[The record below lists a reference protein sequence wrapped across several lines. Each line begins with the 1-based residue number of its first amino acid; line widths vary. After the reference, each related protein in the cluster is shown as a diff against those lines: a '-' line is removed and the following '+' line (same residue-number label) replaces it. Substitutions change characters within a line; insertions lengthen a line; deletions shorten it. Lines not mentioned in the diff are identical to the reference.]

1 MRSDEQLNKC
11 IDAIFARVQQ
21 LEAEVARLK
30 GAPPL
35 ETAEQ
40 TAAVP
45 VVESAPQRQSEPRRQ
60 GSTRPDPGN
69 SLESAIGTRW
79 IGRIGILA
87 ILFGVVF
94 FLKYSFDNRLIG
106 EAGRVMLGIFWGA
119 AFIGIGE
126 YLQTR
131 KGLPLYGQML
141 SAGGLGILYL
151 ALYAAFALYHL
162 IPAPLALAAMVA
174 VTTTGMTLSIRY
186 AVYSLAAISLL
197 GGFLTPLMLSTGQNQ
212 PVTLFGYIL
221 ILDIGVLLLMRFRFW
236 PTLVAASL
244 AGTALLYLGWHSE
257 YFTAGQRWTGFAV
270 ISLFFVFYTLYSVV
284 SRLFSE
290 YAETRSDL
298 VIIFGSAA
306 FFLLAFISQQPLDS
320 WTVKGFTLSLAAL
333 EIGLAEV
340 VRRRAPAARVSVA
353 CFAATSVVVT
363 VIAAFVAL
371 EQRWTL
377 PALAAEMAAF
387 CWIGLRLELPGLR
400 RVAYTVGLLA
410 LFRFADDIHLYLEPF
425 QRFTPLLNSR
435 FLICGTA
442 VAAFYC
448 VCYWVARQPEKLDAG
463 ERYVLEAA
471 FIISQILSLT
481 LLSAE
486 IHDFFRHR
494 SPALHLD
501 WTARHYAYQLS
512 LSILWALYA
521 SLLTGFGIARRIRG
535 ARILG
540 MLLLGVTVLKV
551 FFVDLS
557 SLQTLYR
564 MVSFIV
570 LGLLLLA
577 VSYSY
582 NRFRTAI
589 FGEEP

>member
-1 MRSDEQLNKC
+1 MRSEEQVDKC

-21 LEAEVARLK
+21 LEAEVAHLK
-30 GAPPL
+30 GTAPSEATQQAAAVSAI
-35 ETAEQ
+35 ETAASLQIEQ
-40 TAAVP
+40 KRHNTVTP
-45 VVESAPQRQSEPRRQ
+45 
-60 GSTRPDPGN
+60 GSTN
-69 SLESAIGTRW
+69 TLESAIGTRW

-94 FLKYSFDNRLIG
+94 FLKYSFDNKLIG

-126 YLQTR
+126 YLQKK
-131 KGLPLYGQML
+131 KGLSLYGQML
-141 SAGGLGILYL
+141 SAGGLGVLYL

-162 IPAPLALAAMVA
+162 IPAPLAMAAMVA

-186 AVYSLAAISLL
+186 ATYSLAAIALL
-197 GGFLTPLMLSTGQNQ
+197 GGFLTPLMLSSGQNQ
-212 PVTLFGYIL
+212 PLTLFSYIL
-221 ILDIGVLLLMRFRFW
+221 VLDIGVLLLMRFRFW
-236 PTLVAASL
+236 PSLVAASL
-244 AGTALLYLGWHSE
+244 AGTALLYIGWHAE
-257 YFTAGQRWTGFAV
+257 YFTAGQRWTGFA
-270 ISLFFVFYTLYSVV
+270 IITLFFVFYTLYSLV
-284 SRLFSE
+284 SRMYSE
-290 YAETRSDL
+290 RGETRNDQI
-298 VIIFGSAA
+298 IIFGSAA
-306 FFLLAFISQQPLDS
+306 FFLLAFISQQEFSS
-320 WTVKGFTLSLAAL
+320 WTVKSFTLILAVL
-333 EIGLAEV
+333 EIGLAELL
-340 VRRRAPAARVSVA
+340 RRRAPAARLSVA
-353 CFAATSVVVT
+353 CFAATSVIVT
-363 VIAAFVAL
+363 VVATCVAL
-371 EQRWTL
+371 EQRWIL

-387 CWIGLRLELPGLR
+387 CWIGLRLELPYLR
-400 RVAYTVGLLA
+400 RASYILGLVV
-410 LFRFADDIHLYLEPF
+410 LFRFADDVHLHLEPF

-435 FLICGTA
+435 FLICS
-442 VAAFYC
+442 VAIAGFYC
-448 VCYWVARQPEKLDAG
+448 VCHWVARQPEKLDAG
-463 ERYVLEAA
+463 EKYILETT
-471 FIISQILSLT
+471 FIISQILSLV

-486 IHDFFRHR
+486 VHDFFRYR

-521 SLLTGFGIARRIRG
+521 SLLIGFGIARRIRG

-540 MLLLGVTVLKV
+540 MLLLAITILKV
-551 FFVDLS
+551 FFIDLS

-582 NRFRTAI
+582 NRFKTTL

>member
-1 MRSDEQLNKC
+1 MRSDEQRDRC
-11 IDAIFARVQQ
+11 IDNLFLRIQE
-21 LEAEVARLK
+21 LEIEVAQLK
-30 GAPPL
+30 GEPAPENTGATAVAKAAEPHSPL
-35 ETAEQ
+35 PENAKL
-40 TAAVP
+40 P
-45 VVESAPQRQSEPRRQ
+45 
-60 GSTRPDPGN
+60 TRPSTGN
-69 SLESAIGTRW
+69 TSIENAIGTRW
-79 IGRIGILA
+79 IGRIGVLA
-87 ILFGVVF
+87 ILFGITF
-94 FLKYSFDNRLIG
+94 FLKYSFDNKLIG

-126 YLQTR
+126 YLQTK

-151 ALYAAFALYHL
+151 ALYASFALYHL
-162 IPAPLALAAMVA
+162 IPAPLAMAAMVA

-186 AVYSLAAISLL
+186 ATYSLAAIALL

-212 PVTLFGYIL
+212 PLTLFGYVL
-221 ILDIGVLLLMRFRFW
+221 ILDTGVLLLMRFRFW
-236 PTLVAASL
+236 PSLVAASL
-244 AGTALLYLGWHSE
+244 AGTALLYLGWHSA
-257 YFTAGQRWTGFAV
+257 YYTAGQRWTGFAV
-270 ISLFFVFYTLYSVV
+270 ISLFFVFYTLYSLI
-284 SRLFSE
+284 SRMYSARE
-290 YAETRSDL
+290 ETRSDQ
-298 VIIFGSAA
+298 VIIFGTAA
-306 FFLLAFISQQPLDS
+306 FFLLAFISQQVFSS
-320 WTVKGFTLSLAAL
+320 WTVKSFTLVLAAI
-333 EIGLAEV
+333 EIGLAELI
-340 VRRRAPAARVSVA
+340 RRRAPAARLSVA
-353 CFAATSVVVT
+353 CYAAASVIVT
-363 VIAAFVAL
+363 VVATFVAL

-387 CWIGLRLELPGLR
+387 CWIGLRLDLPYLR
-400 RVAYTVGLLA
+400 RASYVLGLLA
-410 LFRFADDIHLYLEPF
+410 LFCFADDVHLYLEPF

-435 FLICGTA
+435 FLICGSA
-442 VAAFYC
+442 IAGFYC
-448 VCYWVARQPEKLDAG
+448 VCCWIARQPEKLDAG
-463 ERYVLEAA
+463 EKHVLEAA
-471 FIISQILSLT
+471 FIISQILSLA
-481 LLSAE
+481 LLSSE
-486 IHDFFRHR
+486 VHDFFRYR
-494 SPALHLD
+494 SPGLHLD

-540 MLLLGVTVLKV
+540 MLLLGITILKV

-582 NRFRTAI
+582 NRFRNMI

>member
-1 MRSDEQLNKC
+1 MRSEEQVNKC

-21 LEAEVARLK
+21 LEAEVAQLK
-30 GAPPL
+30 GTPPS
-35 ETAEQ
+35 EAAYQ
-40 TAAVP
+40 AAAVSVIETIP
-45 VVESAPQRQSEPRRQ
+45 GLQIEQKRHTTVTP
-60 GSTRPDPGN
+60 GSNNT
-69 SLESAIGTRW
+69 LESALGTRW

-94 FLKYSFDNRLIG
+94 FLKYSFDNKLIG

-126 YLQTR
+126 YLQKK
-131 KGLPLYGQML
+131 KGLALYGQML
-141 SAGGLGILYL
+141 SAGGLGVLYL

-162 IPAPLALAAMVA
+162 IPAPLAMAAMVA

-186 AVYSLAAISLL
+186 ATYSLAAIALL
-197 GGFLTPLMLSTGQNQ
+197 GGFLTPLMLSSGQNQ
-212 PVTLFGYIL
+212 PLTLFGYIL
-221 ILDIGVLLLMRFRFW
+221 VLDIGVLLLMRFRFW
-236 PTLVAASL
+236 PSLVAASL
-244 AGTALLYLGWHSE
+244 AGTALLYIGWHAE
-257 YFTAGQRWTGFAV
+257 YFTVGQRWTGFA
-270 ISLFFVFYTLYSVV
+270 IITLFFVFYTLYSLV
-284 SRLFSE
+284 SRVYSE
-290 YAETRSDL
+290 RAETRSDQI
-298 VIIFGSAA
+298 IIFGSAA
-306 FFLLAFISQQPLDS
+306 FFLLAFISQQEFSS
-320 WTVKGFTLSLAAL
+320 WTVKSFTLILAAL
-333 EIGLAEV
+333 EIGLAELI
-340 VRRRAPAARVSVA
+340 RRRAPAARLSVA
-353 CFAATSVVVT
+353 CFAAASVIVT
-363 VIAAFVAL
+363 VIATCVAL
-371 EQRWTL
+371 EQHWIL

-387 CWIGLRLELPGLR
+387 CWIGLRLELPYLR
-400 RVAYTVGLLA
+400 RASYILGLLV
-410 LFRFADDIHLYLEPF
+410 LFRFADDVHLHLEPF

-435 FLICGTA
+435 FLTCA
-442 VAAFYC
+442 VAIAGFYC
-448 VCYWVARQPEKLDAG
+448 VCQWVARQPEKLDAG
-463 ERYVLEAA
+463 EKYVLETT
-471 FIISQILSLT
+471 FIISQILSLV

-486 IHDFFRHR
+486 VHDFFRYR

-521 SLLTGFGIARRIRG
+521 SLLIGFGIARRIRG

-540 MLLLGVTVLKV
+540 MLLLAITILKV
-551 FFVDLS
+551 FFIDLS

-582 NRFRTAI
+582 NRFKTTL